1 MSQKHQT
8 LTFEDSLL
16 DKSKNFSDSSEI
28 PKSTHKSS
36 EYLCTQRSEVIEGA
50 SGGVFTEVTE
60 RLQET
65 IGEKLFLPHPFEYHE
80 KSEHASPVCVSLNNV
95 DNIIAPYSYYKKVMN
110 FVVLK
115 MR

>member
-1 MSQKHQT
+1 MSQRHQT

-16 DKSKNFSDSSEI
+16 DKSKNFSDNSKI
-28 PKSTHKSS
+28 LLNTHKSS
-36 EYLCTQRSEVIEGA
+36 EYLCTGRSEVIEGV
-50 SGGVFTEVTE
+50 SGGVSTEVNE

-65 IGEKLFLPHPFEYHE
+65 IGEKLFLPHPFEYLE
-80 KSEHASPVCVSLNNV
+80 KSVHASPVCVSLINV